1 MKALISYKIPFSGLK
16 KGIHH
21 FDFKVDKTFFKNFKD
36 SLINNSDLNIHL
48 AFDKQPRMFVLD
60 FDFEGTVQT
69 ICDRCADNYDLPIK
83 GTQQFIIKM
92 REIPGEDEDIIY
104 IRDTAID
111 YNVAALIYE
120 LLHLN
125 LPIKKACAL
134 TETEE
139 PVCGFN
145 FSQFSPDEN
154 EAEDDD
160 NQRDIWSALKDFKS

>member
-21 FDFKVDKTFFKNFKD
+21 FDFKIDKAFFKNFED
-36 SLINNSDLNIHL
+36 SLINNSNLNIHL

-69 ICDRCADNYDLPIK
+69 VCDRCADNFDLPIN
-83 GTQQFIIKM
+83 GQQQFIIKM

-104 IRDTAID
+104 ISDSAVD

-120 LLHLN
+120 VLHLH
-125 LPIKKACAL
+125 LPIKKACVL

-139 PVCGFN
+139 PICGFN
-145 FSQFSPDEN
+145 FSQFSPNDEETEDDEN
-154 EAEDDD
+154 
-160 NQRDIWSALKDFKS
+160 QSDIWSALKDLKI